1 MLTDVFINRYQNLSL
16 LQTYDGYP
24 ERKLANL
31 IRQASQIIYEDIQK
45 EIPITENT
53 FKSAH
58 DKLCREFGIGRLFD
72 SNTYSNICAYF
83 LFEQYDLF
91 NNRHGNSDNFIKFRI
106 SLIELLLREIEVQIF
121 EPFELIEEKRFFGL
135 IKSNNSEEIILQ
147 KKKQKHF
154 QICIEEF
161 NQRMKLADFPFH
173 YHNGYIQKQHDKL
186 STQQIHTPFWELLKD
201 IKWKNVDMDIKEA
214 IDRRDTN
221 GKDSSLYAARALEST
236 IKIISDEKGWTIGNE
251 KGVANFIDNLVSKKN
266 GKFIDTWES
275 DFLKKYFSETRNP
288 FAHGSGSQ
296 NPPQFNHEQ
305 ITWAI
310 ENSMSWIKSLITR
323 I

>member
-1 MLTDVFINRYQNLSL
+1 MLTDVFINRYKDLSL
-16 LQTYDGYP
+16 QQTYEGNP
-24 ERKLANL
+24 NPKFATL
-31 IRQASQIIYEDIQK
+31 IRQAAQIIYEDIQK
-45 EIPITENT
+45 EIPISENT

-72 SNTYSNICAYF
+72 SDTYSNICDYF

-91 NNRHGNSDNFIKFRI
+91 NNRHRSSDDFIKFRI
-106 SLIELLLREIEVQIF
+106 SLIEILLREIDIQIY
-121 EPFELIEEKRFFGL
+121 EKIETIEEKKFFGL
-135 IKSNNSEEIILQ
+135 IKSNNSKEINLQ
-147 KKKQKHF
+147 KTRQKHF
-154 QICIEEF
+154 QVCVEEF

-173 YHNGYIQKQHDKL
+173 YHNGYIQNQHDQL

-201 IKWKNVDMDIKEA
+201 NKWKNVDMDIKEA

-221 GKDSSLYAARALEST
+221 GKDPSFYAARALEST
-236 IKIISDEKGWTIGNE
+236 IKIISDEKRWTIGNE
-251 KGVANFIDNLVSKKN
+251 KGAANFIDNLVSKKN
-266 GKFIDTWES
+266 GKFIDVWES
-275 DFLKKYFSETRNP
+275 DFLKKYFSEVRNP
-288 FAHGSGSQ
+288 FGHGSGSQ

-305 ITWAI
+305 VTWAI

>member
-1 MLTDVFINRYQNLSL
+1 M
-16 LQTYDGYP
+16 
-24 ERKLANL
+24 
-31 IRQASQIIYEDIQK
+31 
-45 EIPITENT
+45 
-53 FKSAH
+53 
-58 DKLCREFGIGRLFD
+58 
-72 SNTYSNICAYF
+72 
-83 LFEQYDLF
+83 
-91 NNRHGNSDNFIKFRI
+91 
-106 SLIELLLREIEVQIF
+106 
-121 EPFELIEEKRFFGL
+121 FGL

-173 YHNGYIQKQHDKL
+173 YHNGYIQKQHDEL

-201 IKWKNVDMDIKEA
+201 IKWKNVDIDIKEA
-214 IDRRDTN
+214 IDRQDTN
-221 GKDSSLYAARALEST
+221 GKDPTFYAARALEST

-251 KGVANFIDNLVSKKN
+251 KGAANFIDNLVSKKN
-266 GKFIDTWES
+266 GRFIDVWES
-275 DFLKKYFSETRNP
+275 EFLKNYFNEVRNP
-288 FAHGSGSQ
+288 FGHGPGSK
-296 NPPQFNHEQ
+296 NPPLFNHQQ